1 MAEGT
6 PRPASYR
13 ETVWLPVGYE
23 DPASS
28 QIWQEA
34 EVRAITGGDELSVGT
49 SQDYNRHPNDLIY
62 KNLML
67 ARCVCRIGERALVTL
82 DDIRRLQAADLR
94 ALEEAVFRLTYG
106 ESPDR
111 EVTCPDCKASIT
123 VPGSGVPPG

>member
-1 MAEGT
+1 MDLVHR
-6 PRPASYR
+6 PRRLRRSAAVRALVR
-13 ETVWLPVGYE
+13 ETTL
-23 DPASS
+23 
-28 QIWQEA
+28 
-34 EVRAITGGDELSVGT
+34 
-49 SQDYNRHPNDLIY
+49 HPNDLIY